1 MARRHF
7 YIDPQTG
14 EAKNG
19 RCVAKQDSSCRYAN
33 HATSAE
39 EIQNLME
46 FVAENRF
53 EIEACMETI
62 TVLGEEISDAAL
74 MGDGETSPE
83 VVDLCRNRPLGTTRE
98 MMYSGQ
104 TQEPSAETTDA
115 VEEEQPALKKP
126 AKKRSKKKTESVES
140 DGAPTEAVDEA
151 TTTTTEDASVEATE
165 KPAEPTAA
173 PVRETSAP
181 NDKEELSEEESSTPP
196 TVEETA
202 PEVAAT
208 EEAPTPTEPV
218 TETAS
223 NAEPVPTPPDAEAS
237 NNTPADSS
245 KDSVNNGAAL
255 PDFTATDEA
264 RQLSKEEAEIF
275 ESLDFFQKELVTR
288 GAERL
293 AEIDDIMERMRHGEK
308 FDINEHAKEI
318 NLLADVV
325 DELELL
331 ETAINKARGTTNND
345 PRYQAA
351 QTLTNAINH
360 GEHAAA
366 ADLLTY
372 SAAIS
377 SGLSLETRKQAWNHI
392 NTNMVLNTPYD
403 QQQDYTTTE
412 QDLQALQA
420 NGDDPN
426 ETAAKMALLGYATA
440 TSNAILASQALK
452 ENHKNTTQ
460 NLTKEQLTQNA
471 QNYDNQAKTKTKNY
485 NPTIFSLY
493 NQSQNNAGKHN
504 NTEEYNQYTQKCDQH
519 WQNTLKPGAYLMLG
533 HQDAQIYTTQPDGTI
548 TTPNGQIHG
557 TVDYKTGVLRK
568 TNGEPITYHDNPRI
582 YANAHDLMRYGTPAG
597 DPGLTNGHLETINAS
612 ADPGYFS
619 KYEDTP
625 QYPKVKNYLK
635 QIEAIKIERSRRR
648 EESALALADHPDI
661 EELYSKIDMY
671 ALGNG
676 KGLRVERYDNDPTPA
691 NKRALHAPIASYL
704 SQEINAGR
712 LTYDP
717 VTKSFSVDNPR
728 ADIADMKP
736 DAALNDL
743 LEGAGSFTEKVSLVN
758 SAKRGRAFESARDD
772 VVSRAV
778 EPKIGRHNAASHR
791 RRNWNP
797 QQNAPKPGSRGQVK
811 DVLISPTEN
820 EQGYRDV
827 FVVVDEGKM
836 VRIPQHQGT
845 VSSSNFEDP
854 TDVAMPA
861 TEYAIQATLDRYA
874 KNDLSLAVE
883 PLADNSQDGTELI
896 VW

>member
-1 MARRHF
+1 MAKRHF
-7 YIDPQTG
+7 YIDPATG

-39 EIQNLME
+39 EIQNMME

-74 MGDGETSPE
+74 MGDGDTSPE

-104 TQEPSAETTDA
+104 NQEPPVETTEA
-115 VEEEQPALKKP
+115 VEEEQSAPKKTA
-126 AKKRSKKKTESVES
+126 AKKRPKKKAKEEAVASASEDVTNT
-140 DGAPTEAVDEA
+140 APTEEVIAATPEEHIEEPAVPTVDTNEPAAVPAVEEPAVD
-151 TTTTTEDASVEATE
+151 TDTKTVD
-165 KPAEPTAA
+165 PAD
-173 PVRETSAP
+173 S
-181 NDKEELSEEESSTPP
+181 
-196 TVEETA
+196 
-202 PEVAAT
+202 
-208 EEAPTPTEPV
+208 V

-223 NAEPVPTPPDAEAS
+223 SPEPSPVSIDTEVPNS
-237 NNTPADSS
+237 GPAGTEDE
-245 KDSVNNGAAL
+245 GTAL
-255 PDFTATDEA
+255 PDFTASSEA
-264 RQLSKEEAEIF
+264 HQLSKEEAEIF

-293 AEIDDIMERMRHGEK
+293 TEIDDIMERMRRGEQ
-308 FDINEHAKEI
+308 FNINDHAKEI

-331 ETAINKARGTTNND
+331 ETAVNTARGTKNSD

-360 GEHAAA
+360 GEHAAV

-377 SGLSLETRKQAWNHI
+377 SGLSLSTRKQAWNHI

-403 QQQDYTTTE
+403 QQQDYTTTK

-440 TSNAILASQALK
+440 TSNGILASQALK
-452 ENHKNTTQ
+452 ENHKRTTQ
-460 NLTKEQLTQNA
+460 NLTKEQITQNA
-471 QNYDNQAKTKTKNY
+471 QKFDEQAKTKIKNY
-485 NPTIFSLY
+485 TPTIFSLY
-493 NQSQNNAGKHN
+493 HQSENNAGKHGT
-504 NTEEYNQYTQKCDQH
+504 TEEHHQYAAKCDQH
-519 WQNTLKPGAYLMLG
+519 WKNTLKPGAYLMLG
-533 HQDAQIYTTQPDGTI
+533 HQDAQVYTTQPNGTI
-548 TTPNGQIHG
+548 TTPTGQTYG
-557 TVDYKTGVLRK
+557 TVDYQTGVLRK
-568 TNGEPITYHDNPRI
+568 TNGEPITYRDNPRI
-582 YANAHDLMRYGTPAG
+582 YTNAHDLMRYGTVTG
-597 DPGLTNGHLETINAS
+597 DPGLTNGHLETITTS

-619 KYEDTP
+619 KYENTP

-635 QIEAIKIERSRRR
+635 QIEAAKTERSRRK
-648 EESALALADHPDI
+648 EETARAIADHPNI
-661 EELYSKIDMY
+661 EELYSKIDTTE
-671 ALGNG
+671 LGQD
-676 KGLRVERYDNDPTPA
+676 KGLAVERYDANPTPA
-691 NKRALHAPIASYL
+691 NKRALHGPVTAYL
-704 SQEINAGR
+704 TKEINAGR
-712 LTYDP
+712 IKYNP
-717 VTKSFSVDNPR
+717 ETKTFSTNNPR
-728 ADIADMKP
+728 PDIANMKP
-736 DAALNDL
+736 DTPLNDL
-743 LEGAGSFTEKVSLVN
+743 LEGAGTFTEKVSLVN
-758 SAKRGRAFESARDD
+758 SAKRARAFESARDD
-772 VVSRAV
+772 VISRAV

-791 RRNWNP
+791 RRNWNTEATP
-797 QQNAPKPGSRGQVK
+797 QGGSRGQVK

-836 VRIPQHQGT
+836 ARIPQYQGT
-845 VSSSNFEDP
+845 VSSFNFEDP
-854 TDVAMPA
+854 ADVAMPA
-861 TEYAIQATLDRYA
+861 TDYAIQGILDRYA
-874 KNDLSLAVE
+874 KNDMSLIVE
-883 PLADNSQDGTELI
+883 PLADKSQDGTELI

>member
-1 MARRHF
+1 MAKRHF
-7 YIDPQTG
+7 YIDPATG

-39 EIQNLME
+39 EIQNMME

-74 MGDGETSPE
+74 MGDGDTSPE

-104 TQEPSAETTDA
+104 NQEPPVETTEA
-115 VEEEQPALKKP
+115 VEEEQSAPKKTA
-126 AKKRSKKKTESVES
+126 AKKRPKKKAKEEAVASASEDVTNT
-140 DGAPTEAVDEA
+140 APTEEVIAATPEEHIEEPAVPTVDTNEPAAVPAVEEPAVD
-151 TTTTTEDASVEATE
+151 TDTKTVD
-165 KPAEPTAA
+165 PAD
-173 PVRETSAP
+173 S
-181 NDKEELSEEESSTPP
+181 
-196 TVEETA
+196 
-202 PEVAAT
+202 
-208 EEAPTPTEPV
+208 V

-223 NAEPVPTPPDAEAS
+223 SPEPSPVSIDTEVPNS
-237 NNTPADSS
+237 GPAGTEDE
-245 KDSVNNGAAL
+245 GTAL
-255 PDFTATDEA
+255 PDFTTNSEA
-264 RQLSKEEAEIF
+264 HQLSKEEAEIF

-293 AEIDDIMERMRHGEK
+293 AEIDDIMERMRRGEQ
-308 FDINEHAKEI
+308 FNINDHAKEI

-331 ETAINKARGTTNND
+331 ETAINKARGTKNSD

-403 QQQDYTTTE
+403 QQQDYTTTK

-440 TSNAILASQALK
+440 TSNGILASQALK
-452 ENHKNTTQ
+452 ENHKRTTQ
-460 NLTKEQLTQNA
+460 NLTKEQITQNA
-471 QNYDNQAKTKTKNY
+471 QKFDEQAKTKIKNY
-485 NPTIFSLY
+485 TPTIFSLY
-493 NQSQNNAGKHN
+493 HQSENNAGKHGT
-504 NTEEYNQYTQKCDQH
+504 TEEHHQYAAKCDQH
-519 WQNTLKPGAYLMLG
+519 WKNTLKPGAYLMLG
-533 HQDAQIYTTQPDGTI
+533 HQDAQVYTTQPNGTI
-548 TTPNGQIHG
+548 TTPTGQTYG
-557 TVDYKTGVLRK
+557 TVDYQTGVLRK
-568 TNGEPITYHDNPRI
+568 TNGEPITYRDNPRI
-582 YANAHDLMRYGTPAG
+582 YTNAHDLMRYGTVTG
-597 DPGLTNGHLETINAS
+597 DPGLTNGHLETITTS

-619 KYEDTP
+619 KYENTP

-635 QIEAIKIERSRRR
+635 QIEAAKTERSRRK
-648 EESALALADHPDI
+648 EEAARAIADHPNI
-661 EELYSKIDMY
+661 EELYSKIDTTE
-671 ALGNG
+671 LGQD
-676 KGLRVERYDNDPTPA
+676 KGLAVERYDANPTPA
-691 NKRALHAPIASYL
+691 NKRALHGPVTAYL
-704 SQEINAGR
+704 TKEINAGR
-712 LTYDP
+712 LKYNP
-717 VTKSFSVDNPR
+717 ETKTFSTNNPR
-728 ADIADMKP
+728 PDIANMKP
-736 DAALNDL
+736 DTPLNDL
-743 LEGAGSFTEKVSLVN
+743 LEGAGTFTEKVSLVN
-758 SAKRGRAFESARDD
+758 SAKRARAFESARDD
-772 VVSRAV
+772 VISRAV

-797 QQNAPKPGSRGQVK
+797 EATPQGGSRGQVK

-836 VRIPQHQGT
+836 ARIPQHQGT
-845 VSSSNFEDP
+845 VSSFNFEDP
-854 TDVAMPA
+854 ADVAMPA
-861 TEYAIQATLDRYA
+861 TDYAIQGTLDRYA
-874 KNDLSLAVE
+874 KNDMSLIVE
-883 PLADNSQDGTELI
+883 PLADKSQDGTELI

>member
-1 MARRHF
+1 MAKRHF
-7 YIDPQTG
+7 YIDPATG

-39 EIQNLME
+39 EIQNMME

-74 MGDGETSPE
+74 MGDGDTSPE

-104 TQEPSAETTDA
+104 NQEPPVETTEA
-115 VEEEQPALKKP
+115 VEEEQSAPKKTA
-126 AKKRSKKKTESVES
+126 AKKRPKKKAKEEAVASASEDVTNT
-140 DGAPTEAVDEA
+140 APTEEVIAATPEEHIEEPAVPTVDTNEPAAVPAVEEPAVD
-151 TTTTTEDASVEATE
+151 TDTKTVD
-165 KPAEPTAA
+165 PAD
-173 PVRETSAP
+173 S
-181 NDKEELSEEESSTPP
+181 
-196 TVEETA
+196 
-202 PEVAAT
+202 
-208 EEAPTPTEPV
+208 V

-223 NAEPVPTPPDAEAS
+223 SPEPSPVSIDTEVPNS
-237 NNTPADSS
+237 GPAGTEDE
-245 KDSVNNGAAL
+245 GTAL
-255 PDFTATDEA
+255 PDFTANSEA
-264 RQLSKEEAEIF
+264 HQLSKEEAEIF

-293 AEIDDIMERMRHGEK
+293 AEIDDIMERMRRGEQ
-308 FDINEHAKEI
+308 FNINDHAKEI

-331 ETAINKARGTTNND
+331 ETAINKARGTKNSD

-403 QQQDYTTTE
+403 QQQDYTTTK

-440 TSNAILASQALK
+440 TSNGILASQALK
-452 ENHKNTTQ
+452 ENHKRTTQ
-460 NLTKEQLTQNA
+460 NLTKEQITQNA
-471 QNYDNQAKTKTKNY
+471 QKFDEQAKTKIKNY
-485 NPTIFSLY
+485 TPTIFSLY
-493 NQSQNNAGKHN
+493 HQSENNAGKHGT
-504 NTEEYNQYTQKCDQH
+504 TEEHHQYAAKCDQH
-519 WQNTLKPGAYLMLG
+519 WKNTLKPGAYLMLG
-533 HQDAQIYTTQPDGTI
+533 HQDAQVYTTQPNGTI
-548 TTPNGQIHG
+548 TTPTGQTYG
-557 TVDYKTGVLRK
+557 TVDYQTGVLRK
-568 TNGEPITYHDNPRI
+568 TNGEPITYRDNPRI
-582 YANAHDLMRYGTPAG
+582 YTNAHDLMRYGTPTG
-597 DPGLTNGHLETINAS
+597 DPGLTNGHLETITTS

-619 KYEDTP
+619 KYENTP

-635 QIEAIKIERSRRR
+635 QIEAAKTERSRRK
-648 EESALALADHPDI
+648 EETARAIADHPNI
-661 EELYSKIDMY
+661 EELYSKIDTTE
-671 ALGNG
+671 LGQD
-676 KGLRVERYDNDPTPA
+676 KGLAVERYDANPTPA
-691 NKRALHAPIASYL
+691 NKRALHGPVAAYL
-704 SQEINAGR
+704 TKEINAGR
-712 LTYDP
+712 LKYNP
-717 VTKSFSVDNPR
+717 ETKTFSTNNPR
-728 ADIADMKP
+728 PDIANMKP
-736 DAALNDL
+736 DTPLNDL
-743 LEGAGSFTEKVSLVN
+743 LEGAGTFTEKVSLVN
-758 SAKRGRAFESARDD
+758 SAKRARAFESARDD
-772 VVSRAV
+772 VISRAV

-797 QQNAPKPGSRGQVK
+797 EATPQGGSRGQVK

-836 VRIPQHQGT
+836 ARIPQHQGT
-845 VSSSNFEDP
+845 VSSFNFEDP
-854 TDVAMPA
+854 ADVAMPA
-861 TEYAIQATLDRYA
+861 TDYAIQGILDRYA
-874 KNDLSLAVE
+874 KNDMSLIVE
-883 PLADNSQDGTELI
+883 PLADKSQDGTELI

>member
-1 MARRHF
+1 MAKRHF
-7 YIDPQTG
+7 YIDPATG

-39 EIQNLME
+39 EIQNMME

-237 NNTPADSS
+237 NNTPADSF
-245 KDSVNNGAAL
+245 KDSANNGAAL

-264 RQLSKEEAEIF
+264 HQLSKEEAEIF

-293 AEIDDIMERMRHGEK
+293 AEIDDIMERMRRGEK
-308 FDINEHAKEI
+308 FNIDEHAKEI

-331 ETAINKARGTTNND
+331 ETAVNTARGTTNND

-493 NQSQNNAGKHN
+493 NQSENTAGKHN
-504 NTEEYNQYTQKCDQH
+504 ATEEHHQYTQKCDQH
-519 WQNTLKPGAYLMLG
+519 WKNTLKPGAYLMLG
-533 HQDAQIYTTQPDGTI
+533 HQDAQVYTTQPNGTI
-548 TTPNGQIHG
+548 TTPTGQTYG
-557 TVDYKTGVLRK
+557 TVDYQTGVLRK
-568 TNGEPITYHDNPRI
+568 TNGEPITYRDNPRI
-582 YANAHDLMRYGTPAG
+582 YANAHDLMRYGTVTG
-597 DPGLTNGHLETINAS
+597 DPGLTNGHLETITTS

-619 KYEDTP
+619 KYENTP

-635 QIEAIKIERSRRR
+635 QIEAAKTERSRRK
-648 EESALALADHPDI
+648 EETARAIADHPNI
-661 EELYSKIDMY
+661 EELYSKIDTTE
-671 ALGNG
+671 LGQD
-676 KGLRVERYDNDPTPA
+676 KGLAVERYDANPTPA
-691 NKRALHAPIASYL
+691 NKRALHGPVTAYL
-704 SQEINAGR
+704 TKEINAGR
-712 LTYDP
+712 LKYNP
-717 VTKSFSVDNPR
+717 ETKTFSTNNPR
-728 ADIADMKP
+728 PDIANMKP
-736 DAALNDL
+736 DTPLNDL
-743 LEGAGSFTEKVSLVN
+743 LEGAGTFTEKVSLVN
-758 SAKRGRAFESARDD
+758 SAKRARAFESARDD
-772 VVSRAV
+772 VISRAV

-797 QQNAPKPGSRGQVK
+797 EATPQGGSRGQVK

-836 VRIPQHQGT
+836 ARIPQYQGT
-845 VSSSNFEDP
+845 VSSFNFEDP
-854 TDVAMPA
+854 ADVAMPA
-861 TEYAIQATLDRYA
+861 TDYAIQGILDRYA
-874 KNDLSLAVE
+874 KNDMSLIVE
-883 PLADNSQDGTELI
+883 PLADKSQDGTELI

>member
-403 QQQDYTTTE
+403 QQQDYTTTK
-412 QDLQALQA
+412 QDLQAIQA

-426 ETAAKMALLGYATA
+426 ETAAKMVLLGYATV
-440 TSNAILASQALK
+440 TSNGILASQALK
-452 ENHKNTTQ
+452 ENHKRTTQ
-460 NLTKEQLTQNA
+460 NLTKEQITQNA
-471 QNYDNQAKTKTKNY
+471 QKFDEQAKTKIKNY
-485 NPTIFSLY
+485 TPTIFSLY
-493 NQSQNNAGKHN
+493 HQSENNAGKHGT
-504 NTEEYNQYTQKCDQH
+504 TEEHHQYAAKCDQH
-519 WQNTLKPGAYLMLG
+519 WKNTLKPGAYLMLG
-533 HQDAQIYTTQPDGTI
+533 HQDAQVYTTQPNGTI
-548 TTPNGQIHG
+548 TTPTGQTYG
-557 TVDYKTGVLRK
+557 TVDYQTGVLRK
-568 TNGEPITYHDNPRI
+568 TNGEPITYRDNPRI
-582 YANAHDLMRYGTPAG
+582 YTNAHDLMRYGTVTG
-597 DPGLTNGHLETINAS
+597 DPGLTNGHLETITTS

-619 KYEDTP
+619 KYENTP

-635 QIEAIKIERSRRR
+635 QIEAAKTERSRRK
-648 EESALALADHPDI
+648 EEAARAIADHPNI
-661 EELYSKIDMY
+661 EELYSKIDTTE
-671 ALGNG
+671 LGQD
-676 KGLRVERYDNDPTPA
+676 KGLAVERYDANPTPA
-691 NKRALHAPIASYL
+691 NKRALHGPVTAYL
-704 SQEINAGR
+704 TKEINAGR
-712 LTYDP
+712 LKYNP
-717 VTKSFSVDNPR
+717 ETKTFSTNNPR
-728 ADIADMKP
+728 PDIANMKP
-736 DAALNDL
+736 DTPLNDL
-743 LEGAGSFTEKVSLVN
+743 LEGAGTFTEKVSLVN
-758 SAKRGRAFESARDD
+758 SAKRARAFESARDD
-772 VVSRAV
+772 VISRAV

-797 QQNAPKPGSRGQVK
+797 EATPQGGSRGQVK

-827 FVVVDEGKM
+827 FVVVDGGKM
-836 VRIPQHQGT
+836 ARIPQHQGT
-845 VSSSNFEDP
+845 VSSFNFEDP
-854 TDVAMPA
+854 HDVAMPA
-861 TEYAIQATLDRYA
+861 TDYAIQGTLDRYA
-874 KNDLSLAVE
+874 KNDMSLIVE
-883 PLADNSQDGTELI
+883 PLADKSQDGTELI

>member
-1 MARRHF
+1 MAKKHF
-7 YIDPQTG
+7 YIDPATG

-39 EIQNLME
+39 EIQNMME

-74 MGDGETSPE
+74 MGDGDTSPE

-104 TQEPSAETTDA
+104 TQEPLVETTEA
-115 VEEEQPALKKP
+115 VEEEQSAPKKTT
-126 AKKRSKKKTESVES
+126 AKKRSKKKAEEPPVVSVSE
-140 DGAPTEAVDEA
+140 DVATTAPTEETVAETSEERVEEPAVPTVDTNDPAAVPVVEEPAVD
-151 TTTTTEDASVEATE
+151 TDM
-165 KPAEPTAA
+165 K
-173 PVRETSAP
+173 
-181 NDKEELSEEESSTPP
+181 
-196 TVEETA
+196 TVE
-202 PEVAAT
+202 PVDS
-208 EEAPTPTEPV
+208 V
-218 TETAS
+218 TETATS
-223 NAEPVPTPPDAEAS
+223 PEPTPVSTDPAAS
-237 NNTPADSS
+237 NNTPAGTEEEGTD
-245 KDSVNNGAAL
+245 L
-255 PDFTATDEA
+255 PDFTATNEA

-293 AEIDDIMERMRHGEK
+293 SEIDDIMARMRRGEQ
-308 FDINEHAKEI
+308 FNINDHAKEI

-331 ETAINKARGTTNND
+331 ETAVHKARGTKNSD

-351 QTLTNAINH
+351 QTLTDAINR
-360 GEHAAA
+360 GDQAAA

-377 SGLSLETRKQAWNHI
+377 SGLSLSTRQQAWNHI

-412 QDLQALQA
+412 QDLQALQT

-440 TSNAILASQALK
+440 TSNGILASQALK
-452 ENHKNTTQ
+452 ENHKRTTQ
-460 NLTKEQLTQNA
+460 NLTKEQITQNA
-471 QNYDNQAKTKTKNY
+471 QKFDEQAKTKIKNY
-485 NPTIFSLY
+485 TPTIFSLY
-493 NQSQNNAGKHN
+493 HQSENNAGKHGT
-504 NTEEYNQYTQKCDQH
+504 TEEHHQYAAKCDQH
-519 WQNTLKPGAYLMLG
+519 WKNTLKPGAYLMLG
-533 HQDAQIYTTQPDGTI
+533 HQDAQVYTTQPNGTI
-548 TTPNGQIHG
+548 TTPTGQTYG
-557 TVDYKTGVLRK
+557 TVDYQTGVLRK
-568 TNGEPITYHDNPRI
+568 TNGEPITYRDNPRI
-582 YANAHDLMRYGTPAG
+582 YTNAHDLMRYGTVTG
-597 DPGLTNGHLETINAS
+597 DPGLTNGHLETITTS

-619 KYEDTP
+619 KYENTP

-635 QIEAIKIERSRRR
+635 QIEAAKTERSRRK
-648 EESALALADHPDI
+648 EETARAIADHPNI
-661 EELYSKIDMY
+661 EELYSKIDTTE
-671 ALGNG
+671 LGQD
-676 KGLRVERYDNDPTPA
+676 KGLAVERYDANPTPA
-691 NKRALHAPIASYL
+691 NKRALHGPVTAYL
-704 SQEINAGR
+704 TKEINAGR
-712 LTYDP
+712 LKYNP
-717 VTKSFSVDNPR
+717 ETKTFSTNNPR
-728 ADIADMKP
+728 PDIANMKP
-736 DAALNDL
+736 DTPLNDL
-743 LEGAGSFTEKVSLVN
+743 LEGAGTFTEKVSLVN
-758 SAKRGRAFESARDD
+758 SAKRARAFESARDD
-772 VVSRAV
+772 VISRAV

-797 QQNAPKPGSRGQVK
+797 EATPQGGSRGQVK

-836 VRIPQHQGT
+836 ARIPQHQGT
-845 VSSSNFEDP
+845 VSSFNFEDP

-861 TEYAIQATLDRYA
+861 TDYAIQGTLDRYA
-874 KNDLSLAVE
+874 KNDLSLIVE
-883 PLADNSQDGTELI
+883 PLADKSQDGTELI

>member
-1 MARRHF
+1 
-7 YIDPQTG
+7 
-14 EAKNG
+14 
-19 RCVAKQDSSCRYAN
+19 
-33 HATSAE
+33 
-39 EIQNLME
+39 
-46 FVAENRF
+46 
-53 EIEACMETI
+53 
-62 TVLGEEISDAAL
+62 
-74 MGDGETSPE
+74 
-83 VVDLCRNRPLGTTRE
+83 
-98 MMYSGQ
+98 
-104 TQEPSAETTDA
+104 
-115 VEEEQPALKKP
+115 
-126 AKKRSKKKTESVES
+126 
-140 DGAPTEAVDEA
+140 
-151 TTTTTEDASVEATE
+151 
-165 KPAEPTAA
+165 
-173 PVRETSAP
+173 
-181 NDKEELSEEESSTPP
+181 
-196 TVEETA
+196 
-202 PEVAAT
+202 
-208 EEAPTPTEPV
+208 
-218 TETAS
+218 
-223 NAEPVPTPPDAEAS
+223 
-237 NNTPADSS
+237 
-245 KDSVNNGAAL
+245 
-255 PDFTATDEA
+255 
-264 RQLSKEEAEIF
+264 
-275 ESLDFFQKELVTR
+275 
-288 GAERL
+288 
-293 AEIDDIMERMRHGEK
+293 
-308 FDINEHAKEI
+308 
-318 NLLADVV
+318 
-325 DELELL
+325 
-331 ETAINKARGTTNND
+331 
-345 PRYQAA
+345 
-351 QTLTNAINH
+351 
-360 GEHAAA
+360 
-366 ADLLTY
+366 
-372 SAAIS
+372 
-377 SGLSLETRKQAWNHI
+377 
-392 NTNMVLNTPYD
+392 
-403 QQQDYTTTE
+403 
-412 QDLQALQA
+412 
-420 NGDDPN
+420 
-426 ETAAKMALLGYATA
+426 
-440 TSNAILASQALK
+440 
-452 ENHKNTTQ
+452 
-460 NLTKEQLTQNA
+460 
-471 QNYDNQAKTKTKNY
+471 
-485 NPTIFSLY
+485 
-493 NQSQNNAGKHN
+493 
-504 NTEEYNQYTQKCDQH
+504 
-519 WQNTLKPGAYLMLG
+519 
-533 HQDAQIYTTQPDGTI
+533 
-548 TTPNGQIHG
+548 
-557 TVDYKTGVLRK
+557 
-568 TNGEPITYHDNPRI
+568 
-582 YANAHDLMRYGTPAG
+582 MRYGTPAG

-883 PLADNSQDGTELI
+883 PLADKSQDGTELI

>member
-1 MARRHF
+1 MAKRHF
-7 YIDPQTG
+7 YIDPATG

-39 EIQNLME
+39 EIQNMME

-83 VVDLCRNRPLGTTRE
+83 VVDLCRNRTLGTTRE

-104 TQEPSAETTDA
+104 TQEPAAETA
-115 VEEEQPALKKP
+115 QVAEEEQPAP
-126 AKKRSKKKTESVES
+126 KKRSKKKTEPVAS
-140 DGAPTEAVDEA
+140 DEVPTEAIDEA
-151 TTTTTEDASVEATE
+151 TAATTEDASVEATE
-165 KPAEPTAA
+165 KPAEPTVA
-173 PVRETSAP
+173 PVVEVTDL
-181 NDKEELSEEESSTPP
+181 NDKEELSEKEPSATP
-196 TVEETA
+196 VA
-202 PEVAAT
+202 PEPAVEVASTEAGTPAEPAT
-208 EEAPTPTEPV
+208 EPASNTEPTPAPAD
-218 TETAS
+218 TETSSSAPAS
-223 NAEPVPTPPDAEAS
+223 VEDNDA
-237 NNTPADSS
+237 T
-245 KDSVNNGAAL
+245 L

-293 AEIDDIMERMRHGEK
+293 AEIDDIMERMRRGEQ
-308 FDINEHAKEI
+308 FNINDHAKEI

-331 ETAINKARGTTNND
+331 ETAINKARGTKNSD

-360 GEHAAA
+360 GEHATA

-493 NQSQNNAGKHN
+493 TQSQNNAGKHN

-548 TTPNGQIHG
+548 TTPTGQIHG

-582 YANAHDLMRYGTPAG
+582 YTNAHDLMRYGTPAG
-597 DPGLTNGHLETINAS
+597 DPGLTNGHLETINTS

-619 KYEDTP
+619 KYENTP

-691 NKRALHAPIASYL
+691 NRRALHAPIASYL

-883 PLADNSQDGTELI
+883 PLADKSQDGTELI

>member
-74 MGDGETSPE
+74 MGDGDTSPE

-237 NNTPADSS
+237 NNTPADSF
-245 KDSVNNGAAL
+245 KDSANNGAAL

-264 RQLSKEEAEIF
+264 HQLSKEEAEIF

-293 AEIDDIMERMRHGEK
+293 AEIDDIMERMRRGEK
-308 FDINEHAKEI
+308 FNIDEHAKEI

-331 ETAINKARGTTNND
+331 ETAVNTARGTKNSD
-345 PRYQAA
+345 ARYQAA

-440 TSNAILASQALK
+440 TSNGLLASQALK
-452 ENHKNTTQ
+452 ENHKRTTQ
-460 NLTKEQLTQNA
+460 NLTKEQITQNA
-471 QNYDNQAKTKTKNY
+471 QNFDQQAKTKIKNY
-485 NPTIFSLY
+485 TPTIFSLY
-493 NQSQNNAGKHN
+493 NQSENTAGKHGA
-504 NTEEYNQYTQKCDQH
+504 TEEHHQYAAKCDQH
-519 WQNTLKPGAYLMLG
+519 WKNTLKPGAYLMLG
-533 HQDAQIYTTQPDGTI
+533 HQDAQVYTTQPNGTI
-548 TTPNGQIHG
+548 TTPTGQTYG
-557 TVDYKTGVLRK
+557 TVDYQTGVLRK
-568 TNGEPITYHDNPRI
+568 TNGEPITYRDNPRI
-582 YANAHDLMRYGTPAG
+582 YTNAHDLMRYGTPTG
-597 DPGLTNGHLETINAS
+597 DPGLTNGHLETITTS

-619 KYEDTP
+619 KYENTP

-635 QIEAIKIERSRRR
+635 QIEAAKTERSRRK
-648 EESALALADHPDI
+648 EETARAIADHPNI
-661 EELYSKIDMY
+661 EELYSKIDTTE
-671 ALGNG
+671 LGQD
-676 KGLRVERYDNDPTPA
+676 KGLAVERYDANPTPA
-691 NKRALHAPIASYL
+691 NKRALHGPVTAYL
-704 SQEINAGR
+704 TKEINAGR
-712 LTYDP
+712 LKYNP
-717 VTKSFSVDNPR
+717 ETKTFSTNNPR
-728 ADIADMKP
+728 PDIANMKP
-736 DAALNDL
+736 DTPLNDL
-743 LEGAGSFTEKVSLVN
+743 LEGAGTFTEKVSLVN
-758 SAKRGRAFESARDD
+758 SAKRARAFESARDD
-772 VVSRAV
+772 VISRAV

-797 QQNAPKPGSRGQVK
+797 EATPQGGSRGQVK

-836 VRIPQHQGT
+836 ARIPQHQGT
-845 VSSSNFEDP
+845 VSSFNFEDP
-854 TDVAMPA
+854 HDVAMPA
-861 TEYAIQATLDRYA
+861 TDYAIQGTLDRYA
-874 KNDLSLAVE
+874 KNDMSLIVE
-883 PLADNSQDGTELI
+883 PLADKSQDGTELI

>member
-1 MARRHF
+1 MAKKHF
-7 YIDPQTG
+7 YIDPATG

-39 EIQNLME
+39 EIQNMME

-74 MGDGETSPE
+74 MGDGDTSPE

-104 TQEPSAETTDA
+104 TQEPLVETTEA
-115 VEEEQPALKKP
+115 VEEEQSAPKKTT
-126 AKKRSKKKTESVES
+126 AKKRSKKKAEEPPVVSVSE
-140 DGAPTEAVDEA
+140 DVATTAPTEETVAETSEERVEEPAVPTVDTNDPAAVPVVEEPAVD
-151 TTTTTEDASVEATE
+151 TDM
-165 KPAEPTAA
+165 K
-173 PVRETSAP
+173 
-181 NDKEELSEEESSTPP
+181 
-196 TVEETA
+196 TVE
-202 PEVAAT
+202 PVDS
-208 EEAPTPTEPV
+208 V
-218 TETAS
+218 TETATIP
-223 NAEPVPTPPDAEAS
+223 EPTPVSTDPAAS
-237 NNTPADSS
+237 NNTPAGTEEEGTD
-245 KDSVNNGAAL
+245 L
-255 PDFTATDEA
+255 PDFTATNEA
-264 RQLSKEEAEIF
+264 HQLSKEEAEIF

-293 AEIDDIMERMRHGEK
+293 SEIDDIMARMRRGEQ
-308 FDINEHAKEI
+308 FNINDHAKEI

-331 ETAINKARGTTNND
+331 ETAVHKARGTKNSD

-403 QQQDYTTTE
+403 QQQDYTTTK
-412 QDLQALQA
+412 QDLQALQI

-440 TSNAILASQALK
+440 TSNGILASQALK
-452 ENHKNTTQ
+452 ENHKRTTQ
-460 NLTKEQLTQNA
+460 NLTKEQITQNA
-471 QNYDNQAKTKTKNY
+471 QKFDEQAKTKIKNY
-485 NPTIFSLY
+485 TPTIFSLY
-493 NQSQNNAGKHN
+493 HQSENNAGKHGT
-504 NTEEYNQYTQKCDQH
+504 TEEHHQYAAKCDQH
-519 WQNTLKPGAYLMLG
+519 WKNTLKPGAYLMLG
-533 HQDAQIYTTQPDGTI
+533 HQDAQVYTTQPNGTI
-548 TTPNGQIHG
+548 TTPTGQTYG
-557 TVDYKTGVLRK
+557 TVDYQTGVLRK
-568 TNGEPITYHDNPRI
+568 TNGEPITYRDNPRI
-582 YANAHDLMRYGTPAG
+582 YTNAHDLMRYGTVTG
-597 DPGLTNGHLETINAS
+597 DPGLTNGHLETITTS

-619 KYEDTP
+619 KYENTP

-635 QIEAIKIERSRRR
+635 QIEAAKTERSRRK
-648 EESALALADHPDI
+648 EEAARAIADHPNI
-661 EELYSKIDMY
+661 EELYSKIDTTE
-671 ALGNG
+671 LGQD
-676 KGLRVERYDNDPTPA
+676 KGLAVERYDANPTPA
-691 NKRALHAPIASYL
+691 NKRALHGPVTAYL
-704 SQEINAGR
+704 TKEINAGR
-712 LTYDP
+712 IKYNP
-717 VTKSFSVDNPR
+717 ETKTFSTNNPR
-728 ADIADMKP
+728 PDIANMKP
-736 DAALNDL
+736 DTPLNDL
-743 LEGAGSFTEKVSLVN
+743 LEGAGTFTEKVSLVN
-758 SAKRGRAFESARDD
+758 SAKRARAFESARDD
-772 VVSRAV
+772 VISRAV

-797 QQNAPKPGSRGQVK
+797 EATPQGGSRGQVK

-836 VRIPQHQGT
+836 ARIPQHQGT
-845 VSSSNFEDP
+845 VSSFNFEDP

-861 TEYAIQATLDRYA
+861 TDYAIQGTLDRYA
-874 KNDLSLAVE
+874 KNDLSLIVE
-883 PLADNSQDGTELI
+883 PLADKSQDGTELI

>member
-1 MARRHF
+1 MAKRHF
-7 YIDPQTG
+7 YIDPATG

-39 EIQNLME
+39 EIQNMME

-104 TQEPSAETTDA
+104 TQEPAAETA
-115 VEEEQPALKKP
+115 QVAEEEQPAP
-126 AKKRSKKKTESVES
+126 KKRSKKKTEPVAS
-140 DGAPTEAVDEA
+140 DEVPTEAIDEA
-151 TTTTTEDASVEATE
+151 TAATTEDASVEATE
-165 KPAEPTAA
+165 KPAEPTVA
-173 PVRETSAP
+173 PVVEVTDL
-181 NDKEELSEEESSTPP
+181 NDKEELSEKEPSATPF
-196 TVEETA
+196 A
-202 PEVAAT
+202 PEPAVEVASTEAGTPAEPAT
-208 EEAPTPTEPV
+208 EPASNTEPTPAPAD
-218 TETAS
+218 TETSSSAPAS
-223 NAEPVPTPPDAEAS
+223 VEDND
-237 NNTPADSS
+237 
-245 KDSVNNGAAL
+245 AAL
-255 PDFTATDEA
+255 PDFAANDEA

-293 AEIDDIMERMRHGEK
+293 AEIDDIMERMRHGEQ
-308 FDINEHAKEI
+308 FNIDEHAKEI

-471 QNYDNQAKTKTKNY
+471 QNYDNQAKTKTKSY

-548 TTPNGQIHG
+548 TTPTGQIHG

-582 YANAHDLMRYGTPAG
+582 YANAHDIMRYSTPAG
-597 DPGLTNGHLETINAS
+597 DPGLTNGHLETINTS

-691 NKRALHAPIASYL
+691 NRRALHAPIASYL

>member
-1 MARRHF
+1 MAKRHF
-7 YIDPQTG
+7 YIDPATG

-39 EIQNLME
+39 EIQNMME

-74 MGDGETSPE
+74 MGDGDTSPE

-104 TQEPSAETTDA
+104 NQEPPVETTEA
-115 VEEEQPALKKP
+115 VEEEQSAPKKTA
-126 AKKRSKKKTESVES
+126 AKKRSKKKAKEEAVASASEDVTNT
-140 DGAPTEAVDEA
+140 APTEEVIDATPEEHIEEPAVPTVDTNEPAAVPVVEEPAVD
-151 TTTTTEDASVEATE
+151 TDTKTVD
-165 KPAEPTAA
+165 PAD
-173 PVRETSAP
+173 SI
-181 NDKEELSEEESSTPP
+181 
-196 TVEETA
+196 
-202 PEVAAT
+202 
-208 EEAPTPTEPV
+208 

-223 NAEPVPTPPDAEAS
+223 SPEPSPVSIDTEVPNS
-237 NNTPADSS
+237 GPAGTEDE
-245 KDSVNNGAAL
+245 GTAL
-255 PDFTATDEA
+255 PDFTASSEA
-264 RQLSKEEAEIF
+264 HQLSKEEAEIF

-293 AEIDDIMERMRHGEK
+293 AEIDDIMERMRRGEQ
-308 FDINEHAKEI
+308 FNINDHAKEI

-331 ETAINKARGTTNND
+331 ETAINKARGTKNSD

-377 SGLSLETRKQAWNHI
+377 SGLSLSTRKQAWNHI

-403 QQQDYTTTE
+403 QQQDYTTTK
-412 QDLQALQA
+412 QDLQALQT

-440 TSNAILASQALK
+440 TSNGILASQALK
-452 ENHKNTTQ
+452 ENHKRTTQ
-460 NLTKEQLTQNA
+460 NLTKEQITQNA
-471 QNYDNQAKTKTKNY
+471 QKFDEQAKTKIKNY
-485 NPTIFSLY
+485 TPTIFSLY
-493 NQSQNNAGKHN
+493 HQSENNAGKHGT
-504 NTEEYNQYTQKCDQH
+504 TEEHHQYAAKCDQH
-519 WQNTLKPGAYLMLG
+519 WKNTLKPGAYLMLG
-533 HQDAQIYTTQPDGTI
+533 HQDAQVYTTQPNGTI
-548 TTPNGQIHG
+548 TTPTDQTYG
-557 TVDYKTGVLRK
+557 TVDYQTGVLRK
-568 TNGEPITYHDNPRI
+568 TNGEPITYRDNPRI
-582 YANAHDLMRYGTPAG
+582 YTNAHDLMRYGTVTG
-597 DPGLTNGHLETINAS
+597 DPGLTNGHLETITTS

-619 KYEDTP
+619 KYENTP

-635 QIEAIKIERSRRR
+635 QIEAAKTERSRRK
-648 EESALALADHPDI
+648 EETARAIADHPNI
-661 EELYSKIDMY
+661 EELYSKIDTTE
-671 ALGNG
+671 LGQD
-676 KGLRVERYDNDPTPA
+676 KGLAVERYDANPTPA
-691 NKRALHAPIASYL
+691 NKRALHGPVTAYL
-704 SQEINAGR
+704 TKEINAGR
-712 LTYDP
+712 LKYNP
-717 VTKSFSVDNPR
+717 ETKTFSTNNPR
-728 ADIADMKP
+728 PDIANMKP
-736 DAALNDL
+736 DTPLNDL
-743 LEGAGSFTEKVSLVN
+743 LEGAGTFTEKVSLVN
-758 SAKRGRAFESARDD
+758 SAKRARAFESARDD
-772 VVSRAV
+772 VISRAV

-797 QQNAPKPGSRGQVK
+797 EATPQGGSRGQVK

-836 VRIPQHQGT
+836 ARIPQHQGT
-845 VSSSNFEDP
+845 VSSFNFEDP
-854 TDVAMPA
+854 ADVAMPA
-861 TEYAIQATLDRYA
+861 TDYAIQGTLDRYA
-874 KNDLSLAVE
+874 KNDMSLIVE
-883 PLADNSQDGTELI
+883 PLADKSQDGTELI

>member
-1 MARRHF
+1 MAKRHF
-7 YIDPQTG
+7 YIDPATG

-39 EIQNLME
+39 DIQNMME

-74 MGDGETSPE
+74 MGDGDTSPE

-98 MMYSGQ
+98 MMYSSQ
-104 TQEPSAETTDA
+104 TQEPAPETTDA
-115 VEEEQPALKKP
+115 VEEEQPTPKKSA
-126 AKKRSKKKTESVES
+126 AKKRPKKKTEPVAS
-140 DGAPTEAVDEA
+140 DEAPTEAIDEA
-151 TTTTTEDASVEATE
+151 TATTTEDASVEATE

-173 PVRETSAP
+173 PVVEASTP
-181 NDKEELSEEESSTPP
+181 NDKEELPEKEPSATPVIDEP
-196 TVEETA
+196 TTEAV
-202 PEVAAT
+202 AT
-208 EEAPTPTEPV
+208 EASATAEPATEPASNTDPTPAPAD
-218 TETAS
+218 TETSSSAPAS
-223 NAEPVPTPPDAEAS
+223 VEDNDA
-237 NNTPADSS
+237 T
-245 KDSVNNGAAL
+245 L

-293 AEIDDIMERMRHGEK
+293 AEIDDIMERMRRGEQ
-308 FDINEHAKEI
+308 FNINDHAKEI

-331 ETAINKARGTTNND
+331 ETAINKARGTKNSD

-403 QQQDYTTTE
+403 QQQDYTTTK

-533 HQDAQIYTTQPDGTI
+533 NQDAQIYTTQPDGTI

-883 PLADNSQDGTELI
+883 PLADKSQDGTELI

>member
-1 MARRHF
+1 MAKRHF
-7 YIDPQTG
+7 YIDPATG

-39 EIQNLME
+39 EIQNMME

-74 MGDGETSPE
+74 MGDGDTSPE

-104 TQEPSAETTDA
+104 NQEPPVETTEA
-115 VEEEQPALKKP
+115 VEEEQSAPKKTA
-126 AKKRSKKKTESVES
+126 AKKRPKKKAKEEAVASASEDVTNT
-140 DGAPTEAVDEA
+140 APTEEVIAATPEEHIEEPAVPTVDTNEPAAVPAVEEPAVD
-151 TTTTTEDASVEATE
+151 TDTKTVD
-165 KPAEPTAA
+165 PAD
-173 PVRETSAP
+173 S
-181 NDKEELSEEESSTPP
+181 
-196 TVEETA
+196 
-202 PEVAAT
+202 
-208 EEAPTPTEPV
+208 V

-223 NAEPVPTPPDAEAS
+223 SPEPSPVSIDTEVPNS
-237 NNTPADSS
+237 GPAGTEDE
-245 KDSVNNGAAL
+245 GTAL
-255 PDFTATDEA
+255 PDFTASSEA
-264 RQLSKEEAEIF
+264 HQLSKEEAEIF

-293 AEIDDIMERMRHGEK
+293 TEIDDIMERMRRGEQ
-308 FDINEHAKEI
+308 FNINDHAKEI

-331 ETAINKARGTTNND
+331 ETAVNTARGTKNSD

-360 GEHAAA
+360 GEHAAV

-377 SGLSLETRKQAWNHI
+377 SGLSLSTRKQAWNHI

-403 QQQDYTTTE
+403 QQQDYTTTK

-440 TSNAILASQALK
+440 TSNGILASQALK
-452 ENHKNTTQ
+452 ENHKRTTQ
-460 NLTKEQLTQNA
+460 NLTKEQITQNA
-471 QNYDNQAKTKTKNY
+471 QKFDEQAKTKIKNY
-485 NPTIFSLY
+485 TPTIFSLY
-493 NQSQNNAGKHN
+493 HQSENNAGKHGT
-504 NTEEYNQYTQKCDQH
+504 TEEHHQYAAKCDQH

-533 HQDAQIYTTQPDGTI
+533 NQDAQVYTTQPNGTI
-548 TTPNGQIHG
+548 TTPTGQTYG
-557 TVDYKTGVLRK
+557 TVDYQTGVLRK
-568 TNGEPITYHDNPRI
+568 TNGEPITYRDNPRI
-582 YANAHDLMRYGTPAG
+582 YTNAHDLMRYGTVTG
-597 DPGLTNGHLETINAS
+597 DPGLTNGHLETITTS

-619 KYEDTP
+619 KYENTP

-635 QIEAIKIERSRRR
+635 QIEAAKTERSRRK
-648 EESALALADHPDI
+648 EEAARAIADHPNI
-661 EELYSKIDMY
+661 EELYSKIDTTE
-671 ALGNG
+671 LGQD
-676 KGLRVERYDNDPTPA
+676 KGLAVERYDANPTPA
-691 NKRALHAPIASYL
+691 NKRALHGPVTAYL
-704 SQEINAGR
+704 TKEINAGR
-712 LTYDP
+712 LKYNP
-717 VTKSFSVDNPR
+717 ETKTFSTNNPR
-728 ADIADMKP
+728 PDIANMKP
-736 DAALNDL
+736 NTPLNDL
-743 LEGAGSFTEKVSLVN
+743 LEGAGTFTEKVSLVN
-758 SAKRGRAFESARDD
+758 SAKRARAFESARDD
-772 VVSRAV
+772 VISRAV

-791 RRNWNP
+791 RRNWNTEATP
-797 QQNAPKPGSRGQVK
+797 QGGSRGQVK

-836 VRIPQHQGT
+836 ARIPQYQGT
-845 VSSSNFEDP
+845 VSSFNFEDP
-854 TDVAMPA
+854 ADVAMPA
-861 TEYAIQATLDRYA
+861 TDYAIQGILDRYA
-874 KNDLSLAVE
+874 KNDMSLIVE
-883 PLADNSQDGTELI
+883 PLADKSQDGTELI

>member
-1 MARRHF
+1 MAKRHF
-7 YIDPQTG
+7 YIDPATG

-39 EIQNLME
+39 EIQNMME

-104 TQEPSAETTDA
+104 TQEPAAETTEA
-115 VEEEQPALKKP
+115 VEEEQTAPKKTV
-126 AKKRSKKKTESVES
+126 AKKRSRKKPEPV
-140 DGAPTEAVDEA
+140 APEETPTGVIEEAVA
-151 TTTTTEDASVEATE
+151 TTAEDASTEDAE

-173 PVRETSAP
+173 PAVEATDP
-181 NDKEELSEEESSTPP
+181 NGKEELPEEEPSALP
-196 TVEETA
+196 TVEERT
-202 PEVAAT
+202 PESAAT
-208 EEAPTPTEPV
+208 EETPTPTEPV

-223 NAEPVPTPPDAEAS
+223 STESAPTPTDAEAS
-237 NNTPADSS
+237 NNTPAAEA
-245 KDSVNNGAAL
+245 KDSANNDAAL
-255 PDFTATDEA
+255 PDFTATNEA
-264 RQLSKEEAEIF
+264 RLLSEEEAEIF

-293 AEIDDIMERMRHGEK
+293 TEIDDIMARMRRGEQ
-308 FDINEHAKEI
+308 FNINDHAKEI

-331 ETAINKARGTTNND
+331 ETAVNKARGTKNSD

-351 QTLTNAINH
+351 QTLTDAINR
-360 GEHAAA
+360 GDQAAA

-440 TSNAILASQALK
+440 TSNGILASQALK
-452 ENHKNTTQ
+452 ENHKRTKQ
-460 NLTKEQLTQNA
+460 NLTKEQITQNA
-471 QNYDNQAKTKTKNY
+471 QKFDEQAKTKIKNY
-485 NPTIFSLY
+485 TPTIFSLY
-493 NQSQNNAGKHN
+493 HQSENNAGKHGT
-504 NTEEYNQYTQKCDQH
+504 TEEHHQYAAKCDQH
-519 WQNTLKPGAYLMLG
+519 WKNTLKPGAYLMLG
-533 HQDAQIYTTQPDGTI
+533 HQDAQVYTTQPNGTI
-548 TTPNGQIHG
+548 TTPTGQTYG
-557 TVDYKTGVLRK
+557 TVDYQTGVLRK
-568 TNGEPITYHDNPRI
+568 TNGEPITYRDNPRI
-582 YANAHDLMRYGTPAG
+582 YTNAHDLMRYGTVTG
-597 DPGLTNGHLETINAS
+597 DPGLTNGHLETITTS

-619 KYEDTP
+619 KYENTP

-635 QIEAIKIERSRRR
+635 QIEATKTEHSRRK
-648 EESALALADHPDI
+648 EETARAIADHPNI
-661 EELYSKIDMY
+661 EELYSKIDTTE
-671 ALGNG
+671 LGQN
-676 KGLRVERYDNDPTPA
+676 KGLAVERYDANPTPA
-691 NKRALHAPIASYL
+691 NKRALHGPVTAYL
-704 SQEINAGR
+704 TKEINAGR
-712 LTYDP
+712 LKYNP
-717 VTKSFSVDNPR
+717 ETKTFSTNNPR
-728 ADIADMKP
+728 PDIANMKP
-736 DAALNDL
+736 DTPLNDL
-743 LEGAGSFTEKVSLVN
+743 LEGAGTFTEKVSLVN
-758 SAKRGRAFESARDD
+758 SAKRARAFESARDD
-772 VVSRAV
+772 VISRAV

-797 QQNAPKPGSRGQVK
+797 EATPQGGSRGQVK

-836 VRIPQHQGT
+836 ARIPQHQGT
-845 VSSSNFEDP
+845 VSSFNFEDP
-854 TDVAMPA
+854 ADVAMPA
-861 TEYAIQATLDRYA
+861 TDYAIQGTLDRYA
-874 KNDLSLAVE
+874 KNDMSLIVE
-883 PLADNSQDGTELI
+883 PLADKSQDGTELI

>member
-39 EIQNLME
+39 EIQNMME

-98 MMYSGQ
+98 MMYSSQ
-104 TQEPSAETTDA
+104 TQEPAAETTDA
-115 VEEEQPALKKP
+115 VEEEQPTPKKTA
-126 AKKRSKKKTESVES
+126 AKKRSKKKTEPVAS
-140 DGAPTEAVDEA
+140 DEAPTEAIDEA
-151 TTTTTEDASVEATE
+151 TATTTEDASVEATE

-173 PVRETSAP
+173 PVVEATDP
-181 NDKEELSEEESSTPP
+181 NGKEELPEEEPSAPP

-223 NAEPVPTPPDAEAS
+223 NAEPAPTAPDAEAS
-237 NNTPADSS
+237 NTPADSS
-245 KDSVNNGAAL
+245 KDSANNGAAL
-255 PDFTATDEA
+255 HDFTASSEA
-264 RQLSKEEAEIF
+264 HQLSKEEAEIF

-293 AEIDDIMERMRHGEK
+293 AEIDDIMGRMRHGEK

-331 ETAINKARGTTNND
+331 EKAVDEARGTKNSD

-351 QTLTNAINH
+351 QTLTDAINR
-360 GEHAAA
+360 GDQAAA

-440 TSNAILASQALK
+440 TSNGILASQALK
-452 ENHKNTTQ
+452 ENHKRTTQ
-460 NLTKEQLTQNA
+460 NLTKEQITQNA
-471 QNYDNQAKTKTKNY
+471 QKFDEQAKTKIKNY
-485 NPTIFSLY
+485 TPTIFSLY
-493 NQSQNNAGKHN
+493 TQSENNAGKHGT
-504 NTEEYNQYTQKCDQH
+504 TEEHHQYAAKCDQH
-519 WQNTLKPGAYLMLG
+519 WKNTLKPGAYLMLG
-533 HQDAQIYTTQPDGTI
+533 HQDAQVYTTQPNGTI
-548 TTPNGQIHG
+548 TDPTGQTYG
-557 TVDYKTGVLRK
+557 TVDYQTGVLRK
-568 TNGEPITYHDNPRI
+568 TNGEPITYRDNPRI
-582 YANAHDLMRYGTPAG
+582 YTNAHDLMRYGTPAG
-597 DPGLTNGHLETINAS
+597 DPGLTNGHLETITTS

-619 KYEDTP
+619 KYENTP

-635 QIEAIKIERSRRR
+635 QIEAAKTERSRRK
-648 EESALALADHPDI
+648 EETARALADHPNI
-661 EELYSKIDMY
+661 EELYSKIDTTE
-671 ALGNG
+671 LGQD
-676 KGLRVERYDNDPTPA
+676 KGLAVERYDANPTPA
-691 NKRALHAPIASYL
+691 NKRALHGPVTAYL
-704 SQEINAGR
+704 TKEINAGR
-712 LTYDP
+712 LKYNP
-717 VTKSFSVDNPR
+717 ETKTFSTNNPR
-728 ADIADMKP
+728 PDIANMKP
-736 DAALNDL
+736 DTPLNDL
-743 LEGAGSFTEKVSLVN
+743 LEGAGTFTEKVSLVN
-758 SAKRGRAFESARDD
+758 SAKRARAFESARDD
-772 VVSRAV
+772 VISRAV

-797 QQNAPKPGSRGQVK
+797 EATPQGGSRGQVK

-836 VRIPQHQGT
+836 ARIPQHQGT
-845 VSSSNFEDP
+845 VSSFNFEDP
-854 TDVAMPA
+854 HDVAMPA
-861 TEYAIQATLDRYA
+861 TDYAIQGILDRYA
-874 KNDLSLAVE
+874 KNDMSLIVE
-883 PLADNSQDGTELI
+883 PLADKSQDGTELI

>member
-1 MARRHF
+1 MAKRHF
-7 YIDPQTG
+7 YIDPATG

-39 EIQNLME
+39 EIQNMME

-74 MGDGETSPE
+74 MGDGDTSPE

-104 TQEPSAETTDA
+104 NQEPPVETTEA
-115 VEEEQPALKKP
+115 VEEEQSAPKKTA
-126 AKKRSKKKTESVES
+126 AKKRPKKKAKEEAVASASEDVTNT
-140 DGAPTEAVDEA
+140 APTEEVIAATPEEHIEEPAVPTVDTNEPAAVPAVEEPAVD
-151 TTTTTEDASVEATE
+151 TDTKTVD
-165 KPAEPTAA
+165 PAD
-173 PVRETSAP
+173 S
-181 NDKEELSEEESSTPP
+181 
-196 TVEETA
+196 
-202 PEVAAT
+202 
-208 EEAPTPTEPV
+208 V

-223 NAEPVPTPPDAEAS
+223 SPEPSPVSIDTEVPNS
-237 NNTPADSS
+237 GPAGTEDE
-245 KDSVNNGAAL
+245 GTAL
-255 PDFTATDEA
+255 PDFTANSEA
-264 RQLSKEEAEIF
+264 HQLSKEEAEIF

-293 AEIDDIMERMRHGEK
+293 AEIDDIMERMRRGEQ
-308 FDINEHAKEI
+308 FNINDHAKEI

-331 ETAINKARGTTNND
+331 ETAINKARGTKNSD

-403 QQQDYTTTE
+403 QQQDYTTTK

-440 TSNAILASQALK
+440 TSNGILASQALK
-452 ENHKNTTQ
+452 ENHKRTTQ
-460 NLTKEQLTQNA
+460 NLTKEQITQNA
-471 QNYDNQAKTKTKNY
+471 QKFDEQAKTKIKNY
-485 NPTIFSLY
+485 TPTIFSLY
-493 NQSQNNAGKHN
+493 HQSENNAGKHGT
-504 NTEEYNQYTQKCDQH
+504 TEEHHQYAAKCDQH
-519 WQNTLKPGAYLMLG
+519 WKNTLKPGAYLMLG
-533 HQDAQIYTTQPDGTI
+533 HQDAQVYTTQPNGTI
-548 TTPNGQIHG
+548 TTPTGQTYG
-557 TVDYKTGVLRK
+557 TVDYQTGVLRK
-568 TNGEPITYHDNPRI
+568 TNGEPITYRDNPRI
-582 YANAHDLMRYGTPAG
+582 YTNAHDLMRYGTVTG
-597 DPGLTNGHLETINAS
+597 DPGLTNGHLETITTS

-619 KYEDTP
+619 KYANTP

-635 QIEAIKIERSRRR
+635 QIEAAKTERSRRK
-648 EESALALADHPDI
+648 EEAARAIADHPNI
-661 EELYSKIDMY
+661 EELYSKIDTTE
-671 ALGNG
+671 LGQD
-676 KGLRVERYDNDPTPA
+676 KGLAVERYDANPTPA
-691 NKRALHAPIASYL
+691 NKRALHGPVTAYL
-704 SQEINAGR
+704 TKEINAGR
-712 LTYDP
+712 LKYNP
-717 VTKSFSVDNPR
+717 ETKTFSTNNPR
-728 ADIADMKP
+728 PDIANMKP
-736 DAALNDL
+736 DTPLNDL
-743 LEGAGSFTEKVSLVN
+743 LEGAGTFTEKVSLVN
-758 SAKRGRAFESARDD
+758 SAKRARAFESARDD
-772 VVSRAV
+772 VISRAV

-797 QQNAPKPGSRGQVK
+797 EATPQGGSRGQVK

-827 FVVVDEGKM
+827 FVVVDGGKM
-836 VRIPQHQGT
+836 ARIPQHQGT
-845 VSSSNFEDP
+845 VSSFNFEDP
-854 TDVAMPA
+854 HDVAMPA
-861 TEYAIQATLDRYA
+861 TDYAIQGTLDRYA
-874 KNDLSLAVE
+874 KNDMSLIVE
-883 PLADNSQDGTELI
+883 PLADKSQDGTELI